1 MLDRNKRKENYNFTQ
16 QFFCTTKEITP
27 AQVRTRS
34 SFRRSRF
41 SMRKSVQKGKG
52 PVSNRPAFHHAH
64 NSLFNCSPRNVFEL
78 AAALRWIIKKK
89 EKEKRLFNFR
99 DGIRTASPTNPVR
112 RLPFYQ
118 LRRDSGWITL
128 SYRRFVCTH
137 SFYDVCKIKRN
148 ESWWNELRRT
158 NKLYVFCWVFFFF
171 FLCSTIES
179 KCYVYVNFRRF
190 IFYEFKALVF
200 LLSRKGDTC
209 AATCTGV

>member
-41 SMRKSVQKGKG
+41 SMWKSVQKGKG

-89 EKEKRLFNFR
+89 KKKN
-99 DGIRTASPTNPVR
+99 D
-112 RLPFYQ
+112 
-118 LRRDSGWITL
+118 
-128 SYRRFVCTH
+128 
-137 SFYDVCKIKRN
+137 
-148 ESWWNELRRT
+148 
-158 NKLYVFCWVFFFF
+158 
-171 FLCSTIES
+171 CSTSEMVS
-179 KCYVYVNFRRF
+179 EPPHPLTQFAVYPFT
-190 IFYEFKALVF
+190 
-200 LLSRKGDTC
+200 SC
-209 AATCTGV
+209 AAIQGGLHYRIDDSFAHIRFTTCVR